1 MAVSAASEDWLD
13 TSCWRC
19 GSEQIVPARD
29 GRLLCGPCRH
39 ELFDSTGSGET
50 PLGAVRRLYWE
61 AHALER
67 CWRCM
72 DRPVDPADDLGICS
86 NCR

>member
-1 MAVSAASEDWLD
+1 
-13 TSCWRC
+13 
-19 GSEQIVPARD
+19 
-29 GRLLCGPCRH
+29 LCGPCRH
-39 ELFDSTGSGET
+39 ELFDATGSGET

-72 DRPVDPADDLGICS
+72 DRSVDPNDDLGLCS
-86 NCR
+86 TCR

>member
-1 MAVSAASEDWLD
+1 MAASASPAEWLD
-13 TSCWRC
+13 AFCWRC
-19 GSEQIVPARD
+19 GSAEVVPSRD

-39 ELFDSTGSGET
+39 DLFDSTGSGET

-72 DRPVDPADDLGICS
+72 DRSVDPNDDLGLCS
-86 NCR
+86 TCR